1 MAVQTGEGTTDIIFH
16 TMSVPAGPRTLG
28 GYLSRPNFGGEWPTV
43 LVFGPEPQPTSTIKD
58 ICRVLARHG
67 IAALAPD
74 LTSSHR
80 ENLSMSLAVSA
91 FLADPSGE
99 WSNAQFGY
107 GTLCFGLGIT
117 DLAAL
122 AEVDGRV
129 VATALVA
136 STIDDSAGNRLGA
149 ADVAGLAIMS
159 RGDESTDVDESVARR
174 EQIPQTTFVVYPTGD
189 VGFWDAASEGFDE
202 QRYSDTID
210 RVVAFFAENLPP
222 RV

>member
-16 TMSVPAGPRTLG
+16 TTSVPAGPRTLG
-28 GYLSRPNFGGEWPTV
+28 GYLSRPDLGGEWPTV
-43 LVFGPEPQPTSTIKD
+43 LVFGPEPLPTSTVKD

-74 LTSSHR
+74 LTTSHR
-80 ENLSMSLAVSA
+80 DNLSVSRAVST

-99 WSNAQFGY
+99 WSNAQFGF
-107 GTLCFGLGIT
+107 GTLCFGGGVV

-129 VATALVA
+129 VASALIA
-136 STIDDSAGNRLGA
+136 STIDDVTADQLSS

-159 RGDESTDVDESVARR
+159 RGDESTDVDESIARR
-174 EQIPQTTFVVYPTGD
+174 EQIPQMTFVVYPTGGT
-189 VGFWDAASEGFDE
+189 GFWDAASEGFDE
-202 QRYSDTID
+202 RRYSDTID